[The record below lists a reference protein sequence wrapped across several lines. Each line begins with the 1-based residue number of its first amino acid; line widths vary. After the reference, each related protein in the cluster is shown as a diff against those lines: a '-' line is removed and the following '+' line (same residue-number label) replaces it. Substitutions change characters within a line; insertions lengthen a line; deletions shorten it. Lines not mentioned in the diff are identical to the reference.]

1 MLSGLLHLHT
11 STFSCASNL
20 DHDSVDCCRLAAETL
35 AGLNTM
41 QPRQAADHSKS
52 AHSGFEATPGN
63 DSPAAARKLSKQ
75 LGDANRKQKRKLA
88 QVPRAAAASNV
99 TTVAAAHASS
109 GGASVHPILGFS
121 VPHSRRSYHRD
132 APAAATKHRSS
143 APVAAAEVRKG
154 PGDFNSSAAA
164 APAAGRQR
172 KPGAAAP
179 HARSSFAA
187 RSAIPRAASDSSL
200 TVSADST

>member
-1 MLSGLLHLHT
+1 
-11 STFSCASNL
+11 
-20 DHDSVDCCRLAAETL
+20 
-35 AGLNTM
+35 M
-41 QPRQAADHSKS
+41 QPWQAADHS
-52 AHSGFEATPGN
+52 GLEATLGN
-63 DSPAAARKLSKQ
+63 DSPAAAQKLSKQ
-75 LGDANRKQKRKLA
+75 LGEANRKQKRKLA
-88 QVPRAAAASNV
+88 QVPKAAAASNV

-132 APAAATKHRSS
+132 APAAAAAAKDRSS
-143 APVAAAEVRKG
+143 APVAASEVRKG
-154 PGDFNSSAAA
+154 SKEFKSSAAA

-179 HARSSFAA
+179 HARSAFAA